1 MLSLLTSSRAC
12 SSDTIN
18 EPMLQFTEGSSQTSP
33 GGTHFVPF
41 PSSSNFPSPLASPD
55 PCVTPSLPSPHGS
68 GNSPKNDKLVLRFWR
83 KPDKQPSPKRHHHHS
98 KQHSSPCEGQS
109 VVTTHDSSTQTSPTF
124 QPKELSPT
132 YLNSCFTALEEVH
145 TSGGYH
151 SSLSMNINTG
161 VSPSHSRFRTNKIK
175 AFLKQNLGIHN
186 DLTNSSS
193 LQSLLD
199 S

>member
-18 EPMLQFTEGSSQTSP
+18 EPMLQFTEGSSQKSP
-33 GGTHFVPF
+33 GDTHFVPF
-41 PSSSNFPSPLASPD
+41 PSSTNFPSPLASPD
-55 PCVTPSLPSPHGS
+55 PCVTPSLLSPHGS
-68 GNSPKNDKLVLRFWR
+68 GNSPKNDKLALRFWR

-98 KQHSSPCEGQS
+98 KQHSSPCEGQP
-109 VVTTHDSSTQTSPTF
+109 VVTTQDSSTQTSPTF
-124 QPKELSPT
+124 YP
-132 YLNSCFTALEEVH
+132 
-145 TSGGYH
+145 SGCYH